1 MGYLHFD
8 RSLENTASGRIFRSE
23 VILYTDQRK
32 AKFFSEEYLN
42 SILVT
47 LTARHMMDFHHKFH
61 CHFHVKE
68 L

>member
-8 RSLENTASGRIFRSE
+8 RSLKNTASGRIFRSE
-23 VILYTDQRK
+23 VILYTSQRK
-32 AKFFSEEYLN
+32 TKFFEEEYLN

-47 LTARHMMDFHHKFH
+47 LTAQHMMDFHHKFH